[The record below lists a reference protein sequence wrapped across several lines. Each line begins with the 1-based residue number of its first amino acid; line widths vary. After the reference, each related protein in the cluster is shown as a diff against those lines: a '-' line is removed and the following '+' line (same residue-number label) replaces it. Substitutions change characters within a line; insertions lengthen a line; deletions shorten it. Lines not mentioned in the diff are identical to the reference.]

1 MKDYLVL
8 SNEGNVKILDI
19 PNNIPKSKIIEIAR
33 RVICE
38 TIKPVTQLNNIVTYD
53 TCDSIYI
60 SQTNVGGPGATNE
73 RLITVNKAT
82 GSLLKI

>member
-33 RVICE
+33 RVICD
-38 TIKPVTQLNNIVTYD
+38 TIKPVTQLNNIVTYVNYEID
-53 TCDSIYI
+53 ELEERFYEGDVPDDYI
-60 SQTNVGGPGATNE
+60 IVAYYE
-73 RLITVNKAT
+73 DYK
-82 GSLLKI
+82 

>member
-8 SNEGNVKILDI
+8 SHEGNVKILDI

-38 TIKPVTQLNNIVTYD
+38 TIKPVAGLNNVETYKNYEID
-53 TCDSIYI
+53 ELE
-60 SQTNVGGPGATNE
+60 E
-73 RLITVNKAT
+73 RFFDRKFPKNFFTVVYYNDYK
-82 GSLLKI
+82 

>member
-19 PNNIPKSKIIEIAR
+19 PNNIKKSEIIEIAR

-38 TIKPVTQLNNIVTYD
+38 TNKPVAGLNNVETYINYEIDELEERFFDRKFPKDFFIVVYYED
-53 TCDSIYI
+53 Y
-60 SQTNVGGPGATNE
+60 
-73 RLITVNKAT
+73 K
-82 GSLLKI
+82 

>member
-19 PNNIPKSKIIEIAR
+19 PNNISKSKIIEIAR

-38 TIKPVTQLNNIVTYD
+38 TIKPVSQLNNIEIIKNREID
-53 TCDSIYI
+53 ELE
-60 SQTNVGGPGATNE
+60 E
-73 RLITVNKAT
+73 RLFDGKFPKVFCTTVYYEDYK
-82 GSLLKI
+82 

>member
-19 PNNIPKSKIIEIAR
+19 PNNIPRSKIIEIAR

-38 TIKPVTQLNNIVTYD
+38 TIKPVAQLNNIVTYVNNEIEFFERVYFD
-53 TCDSIYI
+53 GKFPK
-60 SQTNVGGPGATNE
+60 VFATVVYYE
-73 RLITVNKAT
+73 DYK
-82 GSLLKI
+82 

>member
-19 PNNIPKSKIIEIAR
+19 PNNISKSKIIEIAR

-38 TIKPVTQLNNIVTYD
+38 TIKPVSQLNNIVTYV
-53 TCDSIYI
+53 
-60 SQTNVGGPGATNE
+60 NNE
-73 RLITVNKAT
+73 IEFFERVYFEGKFPKVFCTTVYYEDYK
-82 GSLLKI
+82 